1 MASGIQENGQRNTER
16 QPMGYRKTT
25 NGILKN
31 AQWETEKDEEPM
43 RYWSGKPSAGTGGK
57 RREEIE

>member
-1 MASGIQENGQRNTER
+1 MGCSWPVGYRKTGNGIQKDNQRNTER

-31 AQWETEKDEEPM
+31 AQWKTEKDEEPM
-43 RYWSGKPSAGTGGK
+43 R
-57 RREEIE
+57 

>member
-43 RYWSGKPSAGTGGK
+43 R
-57 RREEIE
+57 